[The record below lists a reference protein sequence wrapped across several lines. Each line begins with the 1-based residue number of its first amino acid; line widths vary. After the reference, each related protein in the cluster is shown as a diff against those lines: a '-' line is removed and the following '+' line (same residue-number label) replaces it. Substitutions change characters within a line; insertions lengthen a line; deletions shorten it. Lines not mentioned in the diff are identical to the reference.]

1 MPKFMVTVV
10 ETIERV
16 YEGIELDAFSPEQAE
31 DLARNLDLKALRPTF
46 DDVVELHVE
55 ADLA

>member
-1 MPKFMVTVV
+1 MPKFMVTRV

-31 DLARNLDLKALRPTF
+31 ELALKIDLKSLTPTF
-46 DDVVELHVE
+46 EDVVDTHVE